1 MNLGVIHRA
10 KLNGHSATSSPGMSQ
25 GKPEAAVAPG
35 HQAEMNDTL
44 MHGLPID
51 EYVVRSYV
59 CKKGTD

>member
-35 HQAEMNDTL
+35 HQAETNDTL

-51 EYVVRSYV
+51 KYVVRV
-59 CKKGTD
+59 